1 MNSENKKKKQLD
13 MLNGSLVDKIILF
26 ALPLAAT
33 SILQQLFN
41 SADVAVVGK
50 FAGSEALA
58 AVGAN
63 GAVINLLVNLFV
75 GLSVGA
81 NVVIST
87 FIGKGNE
94 KSVKKAVHTSIVVA
108 LISGVCLAF
117 IGVIFARII
126 LVSMSTP
133 DNILDLAV
141 RYLRIY
147 FAGMPFIMLYNF
159 SSSIFRSKGETK
171 KPLFALAISGVINVA
186 LNLFFVV
193 ILKMNVEGVA
203 IATVVSNAISS
214 SILLYWL
221 INEEGAFRLEIRKLK
236 IDINIVKKMA
246 EIGIPAGVQGMV
258 FSFSN
263 VIIQSALNKLGSVAV
278 AASAAALNYEY
289 FSFFILSSFSQAAVT
304 FISQNYG
311 AQKKDRCRKVVKYC
325 WVLGAASTVVVSSI
339 FIIFAHPLLGIFT
352 SDSAVSE
359 LAALRMKYVL
369 SFYLVNMTIE
379 VLSGCMRGLGYSFV
393 PASVCVI
400 GICGV
405 RILWIFTAFQ
415 KIATFE
421 GLMMVY
427 PISWIITMIAIII
440 SFVIVKKKIKM

>member
-1 MNSENKKKKQLD
+1 MNSKNKKRAQID

-41 SADVAVVGK
+41 AADVAVVGK
-50 FAGSEALA
+50 FAGSDALA

-81 NVVIST
+81 NVVIAT
-87 FIGKGNE
+87 YIGKGDEN
-94 KSVKKAVHTSIVVA
+94 SIKKAVHTSVIVA
-108 LISGVCLAF
+108 LISGVCLAL
-117 IGVIFARII
+117 IGLIFARVI
-126 LVSMSTP
+126 LTTISTP
-133 DNILDLAV
+133 PNILDLAV

-147 FAGMPFIMLYNF
+147 FSGMPFIMLYNF
-159 SSSIFRSKGETK
+159 ASSIFRSKGETK
-171 KPLFALAISGVINVA
+171 KPLIALAISGVINVL

-193 ILKMNVEGVA
+193 VLKMNVEGVA

-214 SILLYWL
+214 SILIYWL
-221 INEEGAFRLEIRKLK
+221 VKEKGVFHLEVKQLKLNLK
-236 IDINIVKKMA
+236 IVKNMA
-246 EIGIPAGVQGMV
+246 KIGVPAGVQGMV

-263 VIIQSALNKLGSVAV
+263 VIIQSALNKLGSIAV
-278 AASAAALNYEY
+278 AGSAAALNYEY

-311 AQKKDRCRKVVKYC
+311 ADKKDRCRKVVKYC
-325 WVLGAASTVVVSSI
+325 WILGAVSTAIVSGM
-339 FIIFAHPLLGIFT
+339 FICFSHPLVKIFT
-352 SDSAVSE
+352 SDIMVAK
-359 LAALRMKYVL
+359 LAILRMKYVL

-400 GICGV
+400 GICGI
-405 RILWIFTAFQ
+405 RILWIFTAFK

-427 PISWIITMIAIII
+427 PISWIITVVAIII
-440 SFVIVKKKIKM
+440 SYFFVKRKVQI

>member
-1 MNSENKKKKQLD
+1 MSSKHTKKKQVD

-26 ALPLAAT
+26 ALPLAAS

-41 SADVAVVGK
+41 SADVAVVGR
-50 FAGSEALA
+50 FAGSDALA

-94 KSVKKAVHTSIVVA
+94 KSIKKAVHTTIVVA
-108 LISGVCLAF
+108 LISGVCLTV
-117 IGVIFARII
+117 IGVTFARVI
-126 LVSMSTP
+126 LSTMSTP
-133 DNILDLAV
+133 ANILNLAV
-141 RYLRIY
+141 IY
-147 FAGMPFIMLYNF
+147 FSGMPFIMLYNF
-159 SSSIFRSKGETK
+159 ASSIFRSKGDTK
-171 KPLFALAISGVINVA
+171 RPLIALAVSGVINVL

-193 ILKMNVEGVA
+193 VLGMNVEGVA
-203 IATVVSNAISS
+203 IATVVSNMISS
-214 SILLYWL
+214 SILIYWL
-221 INEEGAFRLEIRKLK
+221 IKEEDAFHLEIKKLK
-236 IDINIVKKMA
+236 IDLNIVKSMA
-246 EIGIPAGVQGMV
+246 KIGVPAGVQGMV

-263 VIIQSALNKLGSVAV
+263 VIIQSALNQLGSIAV

-289 FSFFILSSFSQAAVT
+289 FAFFILSSFSQAAVT
-304 FISQNYG
+304 FISQNFG
-311 AQKKDRCRKVVKYC
+311 ADKKDRCKKVVKTC
-325 WVLGAASTVVVSSI
+325 WLLGAMSTFTVCAI
-339 FIIFAHPLLGIFT
+339 FIIFSHPLVGIFT
-352 SDSAVSE
+352 QDNVVADLAVV
-359 LAALRMKYVL
+359 RMKYVL

-379 VLSGCMRGLGYSFV
+379 VLSGCMRGVGYSFV
-393 PASVCVI
+393 PASICVL

-421 GLMMVY
+421 GLMLVY
-427 PISWIITMIAIII
+427 PISWVITMTAVVI
-440 SFVIVKKKIKM
+440 SYFVVRKKVGL

>member
-1 MNSENKKKKQLD
+1 MMAKKEKQID
-13 MLNGSLVDKIILF
+13 MLNGSLMDKIILF

-41 SADVAVVGK
+41 SADVAVVGR
-50 FAGSEALA
+50 FVGSDALA

-81 NVVIST
+81 NVVIAT
-87 FIGKGNE
+87 FIGKGKE
-94 KSVKKAVHTSIVVA
+94 RSIRKAVHTSIIVA
-108 LISGVCLAF
+108 LISGVCLAL
-117 IGVIFARII
+117 IGLIFARII
-126 LVSMSTP
+126 LTAMSTP
-133 DNILDLAV
+133 ENILDLAV

-147 FAGMPFIMLYNF
+147 FSGMPFIMLYNF
-159 SSSIFRSKGETK
+159 TSSIFRSKGDTK
-171 KPLFALAISGVINVA
+171 RPLIALAISGVINIV

-193 ILKMNVEGVA
+193 VLGMNVEGVA
-203 IATVVSNAISS
+203 IATAVSNAISS

-221 INEEGAFRLEIRKLK
+221 VKEEGAFHLEIKQLK
-236 IDINIVKKMA
+236 IDFHIVKKMA
-246 EIGIPAGVQGMV
+246 KIGVPAGVQGMV

-263 VIIQSALNKLGSVAV
+263 VIIQSALNQLGSIAV
-278 AASAAALNYEY
+278 AGSAAALNYEY
-289 FSFFILSSFSQAAVT
+289 FAFFILSSFSQAAVT

-311 AQKKDRCRKVVKYC
+311 ARKNDRCRKVVRTC
-325 WVLGAASTVVVSSI
+325 WMLAAASTFIVCAI
-339 FIIFAHPLLGIFT
+339 FIIFSRPLVGIFT
-352 SDSAVSE
+352 PDSAVAD
-359 LAALRMKYVL
+359 LAVLRLKYVL

-393 PASVCVI
+393 PASVCVV
-400 GICGV
+400 GICGI
-405 RILWIFTAFQ
+405 RILWMFTVFR

-427 PISWIITMIAIII
+427 PISWIITMVAIVV
-440 SFVIVKKKIKM
+440 SYFVVRKKVNI

>member
-1 MNSENKKKKQLD
+1 MKLKNTKQRD
-13 MLNGSLVDKIILF
+13 MLNGSLIDKIILF

-41 SADVAVVGK
+41 SADVAVVGR

-87 FIGKGNE
+87 FVGKGDM
-94 KSVKKAVHTSIVVA
+94 KSVKKAVHTSIVVS

-117 IGVIFARII
+117 IGVIFARVI
-126 LVSMSTP
+126 LVCMATP
-133 DNILDLAV
+133 ANILELAV

-147 FAGMPFIMLYNF
+147 FSGMPFIMLYNF
-159 SSSIFRSKGETK
+159 SASIFRSKGDTK
-171 KPLFALAISGVINVA
+171 KPLLALAVSGVINIA

-193 ILKMNVEGVA
+193 VLGMNVEGVA

-214 SILLYWL
+214 SILIYWL
-221 INEEGAFRLEIRKLK
+221 MKEEEAFRLEIRQLK
-236 IDINIVKKMA
+236 IHINIVAKMA
-246 EIGIPAGVQGMV
+246 KIGIPAGVQGMV

-263 VIIQSALNKLGSVAV
+263 VIIQSALNQLGSVAV
-278 AASAAALNYEY
+278 AGSAAALNYEY
-289 FSFFILSSFSQAAVT
+289 FAFFVLSSFSQAAVT

-311 AQKKDRCRKVVKYC
+311 AQKKDRCRKIVKYC
-325 WVLGAASTVVVSSI
+325 WILGAVSIAVVSTL
-339 FIIFAHPLLGIFT
+339 FILFAYPLVGIFT
-352 SDSAVSE
+352 PDIAVAK
-359 LAALRMKYVL
+359 LAVLRMRYVL

-405 RILWIFTAFQ
+405 RILWIFTIF
-415 KIATFE
+415 KKMVTFE
-421 GLMMVY
+421 GLMIVY
-427 PISWIITMIAIII
+427 PVSWIITVIAIVI
-440 SFVIVKKKIKM
+440 SFFVVKKKINL